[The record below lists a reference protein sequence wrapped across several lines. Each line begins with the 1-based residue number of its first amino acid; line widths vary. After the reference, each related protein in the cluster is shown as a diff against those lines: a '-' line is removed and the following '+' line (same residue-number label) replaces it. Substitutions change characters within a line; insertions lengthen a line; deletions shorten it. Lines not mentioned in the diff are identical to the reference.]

1 MEIKE
6 IKAII
11 EAMLFSTGRE
21 VSDRELMGILELNKE
36 QLENIMES
44 LQFDFQSQNRG
55 VEIIKV
61 NNAYQMCTKKEY
73 YEYIYP
79 LFDNRSK
86 PNLSNPA
93 METLAII
100 AYNPRI
106 TRAEIEAIRGVNS
119 DGTMYKLL
127 EYNLI
132 EEAGKSEAPGRPN
145 TYKVT
150 SHFLKTFG
158 LSSLNELPNLPKY
171 KVDENEQIVLDEY
184 LNDNEKIENTNLSES
199 DNVDKL
205 EENENI

>member
-1 MEIKE
+1 MEIKQL
-6 IKAII
+6 KAII

-21 VSDRELMGILELNKE
+21 ISEKEFMKILELNKE

-44 LQFDFQSQNRG
+44 LQFDFMSQDRG

-61 NNAYQMCTKKEY
+61 NGAYQMCTKKEY
-73 YEYIYP
+73 YDYIYP

-106 TRAEIEAIRGVNS
+106 TRAEIDSIRGVNS

-132 EEAGKSEAPGRPN
+132 EEAGKSDAPGRPN
-145 TYKVT
+145 MYQVT
-150 SHFLKTFG
+150 NNFLKTFG
-158 LSSLNELPNLPKY
+158 LSSLNDLPELPKFKL
-171 KVDENEQIVLDEY
+171 DENEQIVLD
-184 LNDNEKIENTNLSES
+184 DIVNE
-199 DNVDKL
+199 
-205 EENENI
+205 

>member
-1 MEIKE
+1 MDIKE
-6 IKAII
+6 LKAII

-21 VSDRELMGILELNKE
+21 VTEKELMGILELNKE
-36 QLENIMES
+36 QLENVMES

-61 NNAYQMCTKKEY
+61 NDSYQMCTKKEY
-73 YEYIYP
+73 YDYIYP
-79 LFDNRSK
+79 LFDNRTK

-106 TRAEIEAIRGVNS
+106 TRAEIESIRGVNS

-132 EEAGKSEAPGRPN
+132 EEAGKSDAPGRPN

-158 LSSLNELPNLPKY
+158 LNSLKDLPELPKFKL
-171 KVDENEQIVLDEY
+171 DENEQIVLDEIIDEMQDVNGDGS
-184 LNDNEKIENTNLSES
+184 L
-199 DNVDKL
+199 
-205 EENENI
+205 

>member
-6 IKAII
+6 LKAII

-21 VSDRELMGILELNKE
+21 VTEKELMGILELNKE
-36 QLENIMES
+36 QLENVMES
-44 LQFDFQSQNRG
+44 LQFDFIQQNRG
-55 VEIIKV
+55 TEIIKV
-61 NNAYQMCTKKEY
+61 NDAYQMCTRQEY
-73 YEYIYP
+73 YDYIYP
-79 LFDNRSK
+79 LFDNRAK
-86 PNLSNPA
+86 PNLSTPA

-132 EEAGKSEAPGRPN
+132 EEAGKSDAPGRPN
-145 TYKVT
+145 TYRVT

-158 LSSLNELPNLPKY
+158 LSSLDDLPELPKY
-171 KVDENEQIVLDEY
+171 KLDDNEQIVLEDY
-184 LNDNEKIENTNLSES
+184 IKNDGEDGNKGNEVQ
-199 DNVDKL
+199 DA
-205 EENENI
+205 

>member
-6 IKAII
+6 LKAII
-11 EAMLFSTGRE
+11 EAMLFSTGRQITE
-21 VSDRELMGILELNKE
+21 KEFMGILELNKE

-44 LQFDFQSQNRG
+44 LQYDFKAQGRG
-55 VEIIKV
+55 VEIIKIEDS
-61 NNAYQMCTKKEY
+61 YQMCTKKEY
-73 YEYIYP
+73 YDYIYP
-79 LFDNRSK
+79 LLDNRAK

-132 EEAGKSEAPGRPN
+132 EEAGKSDAPGRPN

-150 SHFLKTFG
+150 SYFLKTFG
-158 LSSLNELPNLPKY
+158 LNSLNELPELPKF
-171 KVDENEQIVLDEY
+171 KLDENEQIVLDEIIDEMK
-184 LNDNEKIENTNLSES
+184 NNMKG
-199 DNVDKL
+199 NV
-205 EENENI
+205 